1 VTDEPPLSA
10 DTGAADAVTTIP
22 VRAGSCL
29 VVSGIPTRTEFK
41 SSQGYVRNI
50 LIILAN
56 FVAGGP
62 GPGPHHREPS
72 RNRGFLSLGGL
83 MWDTCG
89 NSRGTR
95 QGEAVPD
102 LLMSEVAGQIRTGR

>member
-1 VTDEPPLSA
+1 MTDEPPLSA

-41 SSQGYVRNI
+41 SSQGCVRNI

-62 GPGPHHREPS
+62 GPGPHDPEPAETAA
-72 RNRGFLSLGGL
+72 F
-83 MWDTCG
+83 
-89 NSRGTR
+89 
-95 QGEAVPD
+95 
-102 LLMSEVAGQIRTGR
+102 